1 MRKTKPSNKASHLS
15 HNGELRVNHKSHSI
29 ESAQWPK
36 SGKQLEEAEVDK
48 ENYYHST
55 SSRMRSKPGTEK
67 SKSLSAGRKLSNQA
81 RARGTIKND
90 LSLSS
95 FSADSH
101 HKRTN
106 NNGSLNMAN
115 QKKYF
120 MDKERM
126 L

>member
-1 MRKTKPSNKASHLS
+1 M
-15 HNGELRVNHKSHSI
+15 
-29 ESAQWPK
+29 
-36 SGKQLEEAEVDK
+36 
-48 ENYYHST
+48 
-55 SSRMRSKPGTEK
+55 
-67 SKSLSAGRKLSNQA
+67 
-81 RARGTIKND
+81 KND

-101 HKRTN
+101 RKRAN

-120 MDKERM
+120 MDGERM